1 MSSGTRAVSV
11 VLVGI
16 PHHGWQERELQKSHL
31 SVCYVLSL
39 NGKHRGDS
47 PSETKIQ
54 RHNADRLV
62 VHGANW
68 VRSNHCQR
76 RATSEKS
83 VCWKTRS
90 VFRGCNFDRTK

>member
-1 MSSGTRAVSV
+1 MAGKKENCKNRAGCSGVCVKRRVQWPGARRGEHLYNWLD
-11 VLVGI
+11 VLI
-16 PHHGWQERELQKSHL
+16 SD
-31 SVCYVLSL
+31 C
-39 NGKHRGDS
+39 GKHRGNS
-47 PSETKIQ
+47 SSETKIQ

-83 VCWKTRS
+83 VCRKTRS
-90 VFRGCNFDRTK
+90 VF